1 MGNNR
6 NLRRC
11 ESWEGKREQEKG
23 DPSWRLIAGGKA
35 NLISKPIMPL
45 KQKNKDE
52 RECKGWK
59 GGMSAGTF

>member
-6 NLRRC
+6 NLRRY
-11 ESWEGKREQEKG
+11 ESWEGKGEQGKG